1 MLNLIGKIS
10 HFFFYIFSANLTNV
24 DICIIMETYFEIN
37 GGNKLYGEIV
47 NQTSKNA
54 TLPIMSACLMLDGV
68 TKITNYPQISDVDNM
83 ISLLFFLGAK
93 VEKSGEDLLINT
105 NTCQNIGID
114 GQLAKTM
121 RSSVFLLGSYLSRFK
136 NVMLTLP
143 GGCDIG
149 LRPIDV
155 HISALKQLGVNV
167 SCLGN
172 NVFFDA
178 TNAKAN
184 KVKLRMPSVGATEN
198 IIQFACKLK
207 GTTIIINPAKEPEVV
222 DLCNFLNL
230 AGAKIIGAGTNKIT
244 IYGVDS
250 LVGVTYKPIGD
261 RIAAGTIVG
270 AVAMCGGDV
279 TIRNAVPYQNLN
291 FLKKVAS
298 LCCQID
304 IKNDIIHI
312 ISDGKLKSIGKIE
325 TGYYPDFPTDLQSIM
340 LAISTIAEGET
351 TIIENIFENRFQ
363 IVHELIKCGARFR
376 KLSNRIVKIRGVEN
390 LKPAEFE
397 AKELRGGAALVLLAL
412 IANGKSKVTGVKF
425 IDRGY
430 VQLEKTLTKLGAE
443 IKRCQKEK

>member
-1 MLNLIGKIS
+1 M
-10 HFFFYIFSANLTNV
+10 
-24 DICIIMETYFEIN
+24 DTYLEIN
-37 GGNKLYGEIV
+37 GGKKLFGEVI

-54 TLPIMSACLMLDGV
+54 TLPIMSACLLVDGE
-68 TKITNYPQISDVDNM
+68 TNLTNYPKISDVENM
-83 ISLLFFLGAK
+83 ISLLSFLGAK
-93 VEKSGEDLLINT
+93 IIKENSNLIINT
-105 NTCQNIGID
+105 NECENVGID
-114 GQLAKTM
+114 SHLSKTM

-155 HISALKQLGVNV
+155 HVSALKQLNVNV
-167 SCLGN
+167 SCLGD

-178 TNAKAN
+178 TNAKAG
-184 KVKLRMPSVGATEN
+184 KVKLRIPSVGATEN

-207 GTTIIINPAKEPEVV
+207 GKTIIHKAAKEPEIV

-230 AGAKIIGAGTNKIT
+230 CGAKIIGAGTNKIK
-244 IYGVDS
+244 IYGVNS
-250 LVGVTYKPIGD
+250 LEGVIYKPIGD
-261 RIAAGTIVG
+261 RIVAGTIVG

-279 TIRNAVPYQNLN
+279 TIKNAFPYQNIN

-298 LCCQID
+298 MGCQVN

-312 ISDGKLKSIGKIE
+312 VSDGNLKSAGIIE
-325 TGYYPDFPTDLQSIM
+325 TGYYPEFPTDLQSIM
-340 LAISTIAEGET
+340 VALSSVAHGET

-363 IVHELIKCGARFR
+363 IACELIKCGIKFK
-376 KLSNRIVKIRGVEN
+376 KLGNRILKIRGVKN
-390 LKPAEFE
+390 LLSAEFE

-412 IANGKSKVTGVKF
+412 KAKGISKISGINY

-430 VQLEKTLTKLGAE
+430 EQIENIFSSLGADV
-443 IKRCQKEK
+443 RRVCQKEK

>member
-1 MLNLIGKIS
+1 MDTYLEIEGGK
-10 HFFFYIFSANLTNV
+10 
-24 DICIIMETYFEIN
+24 
-37 GGNKLYGEIV
+37 KLFGEII

-54 TLPIMSACLMLDGV
+54 TLPIMSACLLVNGE
-68 TKITNYPQISDVDNM
+68 TKITDYPIISDVENM
-83 ISLLFFLGAK
+83 ISLLTFLGAK
-93 VEKSGEDLLINT
+93 VDKRGNDLLINT
-105 NTCQNIGID
+105 ELCENVGID
-114 GQLAKTM
+114 GQLSKTM
-121 RSSVFLLGSYLSRFK
+121 RSSVFLLGSYLSRFN

-149 LRPIDV
+149 LRPIDI

-167 SCLGN
+167 TCLGN
-172 NVFFDA
+172 NIFFDA
-178 TNAKAN
+178 ENAKAN

-207 GTTIIINPAKEPEVV
+207 GKTIISNPAKEPEVV

-230 AGAKIIGAGTNKIT
+230 SGAKIIGAGTDKIT

-250 LVGVTYKPIGD
+250 LEGVTYKPIGD

-279 TIRNAVPYQNLN
+279 TIKNAVPYQNLN

-298 LCCQID
+298 MGCQID

-312 ISDGKLKSIGKIE
+312 ISDGNLNSVGKIE
-325 TGYYPDFPTDLQSIM
+325 TGYYPQFPTDLQSIV
-340 LAISTIAEGET
+340 LAMSTVAKGET

-390 LKPAEFE
+390 LKPALFE
-397 AKELRGGAALVLLAL
+397 SKELRGGAALVLLAL
-412 IANGKSKVTGVKF
+412 KANGKSNITGINF

-430 VQLEKTLTKLGAE
+430 IQIEKTFSSLGAV
-443 IKRCQKEK
+443 IKRVCQKEK

>member
-1 MLNLIGKIS
+1 
-10 HFFFYIFSANLTNV
+10 
-24 DICIIMETYFEIN
+24 METYFEIN
-37 GGNKLYGEIV
+37 GGNKLYGEVV

-54 TLPIMSACLMLDGV
+54 TLPIMSACLLLNGE
-68 TKITNYPQISDVDNM
+68 TKITNFPQISDVENM
-83 ISLLFFLGAK
+83 ISLLSYLGAEVDK
-93 VEKSGEDLLINT
+93 QNGDLIINT
-105 NTCQNIGID
+105 NNCQNVGID
-114 GQLAKTM
+114 GQLSKTM

-149 LRPIDV
+149 LRPIDI
-155 HISALKQLGVNV
+155 HIAALKQMGVKVN
-167 SCLGN
+167 CLGN
-172 NVFFDA
+172 NIFFDA
-178 TNAKAN
+178 TQAKAN
-184 KVKLRMPSVGATEN
+184 KVKLKIPSVGATEN

-207 GTTIIINPAKEPEVV
+207 GTTTIYNAAKEPEVV

-230 AGAKIIGAGTNKIT
+230 AGGKILGAGTNKIT
-244 IYGVDS
+244 IYGVDN
-250 LVGVTYKPIGD
+250 LEGVTYKPIGD

-279 TIRNAVPYQNLN
+279 TLRNAVPYQNLN

-298 LCCQID
+298 LGCQID

-312 ISDGKLKSIGKIE
+312 ISDGKLKSVGKIE

-363 IVHELIKCGARFR
+363 IIHELIKCGARFR
-376 KLSNRIVKIRGVEN
+376 KLSNRVVKIRGVES
-390 LKPAEFE
+390 LKPADFE
-397 AKELRGGAALVLLAL
+397 AKELRGGASLVLLAL
-412 IANGKSKVTGVKF
+412 AANGKSKINGINF

-430 VQLEKTLTKLGAE
+430 EQLEKTLSSLGAE
-443 IKRCQKEK
+443 FKRCQKEK

>member
-1 MLNLIGKIS
+1 MDTYLEIEGGK
-10 HFFFYIFSANLTNV
+10 
-24 DICIIMETYFEIN
+24 
-37 GGNKLYGEIV
+37 KLFGEII
-47 NQTSKNA
+47 NRTSKNA
-54 TLPIMSACLMLDGV
+54 TLPIMSACLLVNGE
-68 TKITNYPQISDVDNM
+68 TKITDYPIISDVENM
-83 ISLLFFLGAK
+83 ISLLTFLGAK
-93 VEKSGEDLLINT
+93 VEKRGSDLLINT
-105 NTCQNIGID
+105 ELCENVGID
-114 GQLAKTM
+114 GQLSKTM
-121 RSSVFLLGSYLSRFK
+121 RSSVFLLGSYLSRFN

-149 LRPIDV
+149 LRPIDI

-167 SCLGN
+167 TCLGN
-172 NVFFDA
+172 NIFFDA
-178 TNAKAN
+178 ENAKAN

-207 GTTIIINPAKEPEVV
+207 GKTIISNPAKAPEVV

-230 AGAKIIGAGTNKIT
+230 SGAKIIGAGTDKIT

-250 LVGVTYKPIGD
+250 LQGVTYKPIGD

-298 LCCQID
+298 MGCQID

-312 ISDGKLKSIGKIE
+312 ISDGNLNSVGKIE
-325 TGYYPDFPTDLQSIM
+325 TGYYPQFPTDLQSIV
-340 LAISTIAEGET
+340 LAMSTVAKGET

-390 LKPAEFE
+390 LKPALFE
-397 AKELRGGAALVLLAL
+397 SKELRGGAALVLLA
-412 IANGKSKVTGVKF
+412 IKANGKSNITGINF

-430 VQLEKTLTKLGAE
+430 IQIEKTFSSLGAV
-443 IKRCQKEK
+443 IKRVCQKEK

>member
-1 MLNLIGKIS
+1 M
-10 HFFFYIFSANLTNV
+10 
-24 DICIIMETYFEIN
+24 DTYFEIN
-37 GGNKLYGEIV
+37 GGKKLFGEVV

-54 TLPIMSACLMLDGV
+54 TLPIMTACLLVDGV
-68 TKITNYPQISDVDNM
+68 TKITNYPQISDVENM
-83 ISLLFFLGAK
+83 ISLLNHFGAK
-93 VEKSGEDLLINT
+93 IDKKDCNLIINT
-105 NTCQNIGID
+105 NKCKNVGID
-114 GQLAKTM
+114 SLLSKTM

-149 LRPIDV
+149 LRPIDI

-167 SCLGN
+167 NCLGN

-178 TNAKAN
+178 TQAKAG
-184 KVKLRMPSVGATEN
+184 KVKLRIPSVGATEN
-198 IIQFACKLK
+198 IVQFACKLK
-207 GTTIIINPAKEPEVV
+207 GTTTIYNAAKEPEVV

-230 AGAKIIGAGTNKIT
+230 CGAKIIGAGTSKIT
-244 IYGVDS
+244 IYGVDT
-250 LVGVTYKPIGD
+250 LEGVTYKPIGD

-279 TIRNAVPYQNLN
+279 TIRNAVPYQNLK

-298 LCCQID
+298 MGCQID

-312 ISDGKLKSIGKIE
+312 ISDGKLKTCGIIE
-325 TGYYPDFPTDLQSIM
+325 TGYYPEFPTDLQSIM

-351 TIIENIFENRFQ
+351 TIVENIFENRFQ
-363 IVHELIKCGARFR
+363 IIHELIKCGAKFR

-390 LKPAEFE
+390 LLPVEFE

-412 IANGKSKVTGVKF
+412 SVKGKSKITGINY

-430 VQLEKTLTKLGAE
+430 ENLEKTLNNLGAE